1 MHKAN
6 SIQIKGGLQK
16 TYGYEAGDQLDFTG
30 LIAKLKYD
38 GDDNTYQLDNNTVVW
53 SADPI
58 SVNYLPNQCGLTVTA
73 SAYGVSG
80 TKEVFVTVNLHAVT
94 FTNPQYGYL
103 NIKNGD
109 SWISSGESFPKG
121 TELTVVANPVEGYVL
136 NSITVNGEVLE
147 GNTFTVGAEAMEV
160 VVTFKPKSGTGIDQV
175 ELEQQIRKEFRD
187 GKLYILRGGKT
198 YDAAGRLVK

>member
-1 MHKAN
+1 M
-6 SIQIKGGLQK
+6 
-16 TYGYEAGDQLDFTG
+16 
-30 LIAKLKYD
+30 
-38 GDDNTYQLDNNTVVW
+38 
-53 SADPI
+53 
-58 SVNYLPNQCGLTVTA
+58 LPNQCGLTVTA
-73 SAYGVSG
+73 RAYGVSG
-80 TKEVFVTVNLHAVT
+80 TREVSVTVNLHAVT

-103 NIKNGD
+103 SIKKGD

-121 TELTVVANPVEGYVL
+121 TELTVVANPVQDYEL
-136 NSITVNGEVLE
+136 NSITINGEVLE

-160 VVTFKPKSGTGIDQV
+160 VVTFKPKGGTGIDQV